1 VAAHLQRYPQHF
13 SIADAK
19 RGDIGNTARQYAHGI
34 LEGMGFDSIT
44 VAPYMGK
51 DSLEPFA
58 LPGKWGIAL
67 GLTSNPGAHDFQL
80 RPMADGR
87 PLYAHVLDAYRAWMS
102 PEQWMVVV
110 GATRPEGLA
119 AVRTQLPKH
128 FFLVPGV
135 GAQGGTVEDVMKAGA
150 ISGEVG
156 LLINSSRGILY
167 ASSGEDFAEAAAAEA
182 ERLVEEMKA
191 HWPV

>member
-1 VAAHLQRYPQHF
+1 
-13 SIADAK
+13 
-19 RGDIGNTARQYAHGI
+19 
-34 LEGMGFDSIT
+34 
-44 VAPYMGK
+44 MGK

-67 GLTSNPGAHDFQL
+67 GLTSNPGANDFQL
-80 RPMADGR
+80 QPMADGR

-119 AVRTQLPKH
+119 SVRTQLPEH

-150 ISGEVG
+150 IAGEVG
-156 LLINSSRGILY
+156 LMINSSRGILY

-182 ERLVEEMKA
+182 KRLVDEMKL
-191 HWPV
+191 HWPA